1 MPWKEI
7 FLLKSQELKTF
18 LPGHV
23 LLGVL
28 FAIRST
34 LFKILTFSLTLEN
47 QAEKKWIN
55 LTDGKEQEKY

>member
-1 MPWKEI
+1 MERDI
-7 FLLKSQELKTF
+7 LLKSQEVKT
-18 LPGHV
+18 LLSGHV

-28 FAIRST
+28 FAVRST
-34 LFKILTFSLTLEN
+34 LFKILPFPLTLEN